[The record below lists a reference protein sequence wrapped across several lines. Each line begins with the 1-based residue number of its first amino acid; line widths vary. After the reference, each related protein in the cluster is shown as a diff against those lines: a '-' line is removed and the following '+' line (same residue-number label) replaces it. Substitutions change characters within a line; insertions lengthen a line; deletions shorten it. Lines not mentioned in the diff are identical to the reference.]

1 MECLA
6 CLCALRKRHIFLAGL
21 PQFDLVV
28 DHRPLVPILN
38 SKRLSE
44 IDNPRLQRMR
54 ERMSTYSFTAVW
66 QKGASHCVPDAL
78 SCAPVCDPEPE
89 DEVAEVS
96 EALHDAVVAALS
108 ATSEDGALIAPLQD
122 RTLDSVRAAAA
133 RDPEYRALRDVIWA
147 GFPDHRHELMPAL
160 RPYWGVRAMLAVDDG
175 LVVYGARLEIPAS
188 PRHDV
193 LIRLHDA
200 HQGVERTKRRA
211 RLSVYWPGID
221 RDICN
226 VVSSCQS
233 CRQLTASHANEP
245 LWVEDDL
252 PTRVFESVSADYF
265 HVAGRTFLVYVDRLS
280 GWPYV
285 TVCPQTASADHLV
298 KQLRQLFSQTGV
310 PVTLRTD
317 GGPQFVSSTVRR
329 FLDRWGVCHELSS
342 PRYPRS
348 NGHTEAAV
356 KTVKKIVVAAS
367 ASGRLDDDQLDRGLL
382 ELRNTP
388 RADGRSPAQ
397 TLFGHPLRSGV
408 PTHHRAYAP
417 EWQRA
422 ADACDAR
429 AAELRDSVRH
439 RHDAA
444 ARPLSGLRV
453 GCRVDVQNAEHNR
466 WDRTGVIVGV
476 GHRRTYLV

>member
-1 MECLA
+1 
-6 CLCALRKRHIFLAGL
+6 
-21 PQFDLVV
+21 
-28 DHRPLVPILN
+28 
-38 SKRLSE
+38 
-44 IDNPRLQRMR
+44 
-54 ERMSTYSFTAVW
+54 MSTYSFTAVW

-78 SCAPVCDPEPE
+78 SRAPVCDPEPE

-122 RTLDSVRAAAA
+122 RTLDSVQAAAA

-175 LVVYGARLEIPAS
+175 LVVYGARLVIPAS
-188 PRHDV
+188 LRHDV

-233 CRQLTASHANEP
+233 CRQLAASHANEP

-285 TVCPQTASADHLV
+285 TVYPQTASANRLV

-317 GGPQFVSSTVRR
+317 GGPQFGSSTVRR

-348 NGHTEAAV
+348 NGHAEAAV

-397 TLFGHPLRSGV
+397 KLFDHPLRSGV
-408 PTHHRAYAP
+408 PTHHRA
-417 EWQRA
+417 
-422 ADACDAR
+422 
-429 AAELRDSVRH
+429 
-439 RHDAA
+439 
-444 ARPLSGLRV
+444 
-453 GCRVDVQNAEHNR
+453 
-466 WDRTGVIVGV
+466 
-476 GHRRTYLV
+476 